1 MQTAFAK
8 LFGNCRTGAL
18 RINSVVVLLS
28 QDDSS
33 GPEPEE
39 TPLRAALPP
48 HSAVAGLES
57 IHESEVESLELGG
70 HLCVCVSQAAVTRE
84 FDFDPVLPG
93 ELPPNLAA
101 TCTCAHR
108 LCRGLSHICALLCV
122 PEQFQF

>member
-101 TCTCAHR
+101 TCTCV
-108 LCRGLSHICALLCV
+108 CPSIVSWTVPYMCAAVC
-122 PEQFQF
+122 P